1 MTAVHLPPER
11 RAVAEMQSLTRSAAG
26 AGYDGV
32 WFGEV
37 NNLDAVVPAAL
48 AASANAGV
56 DIGLLL
62 NVYTRA
68 PSTIAMTA
76 ATLADAAPG
85 HAVVVLGVASPLLVE
100 RWNGIPY
107 RSPSSRLADVTRFVR
122 RALAG
127 ERCDGDYATFS
138 SGGFALA
145 EPPADPPRV
154 LIATTGPRGLEL
166 AAREAD
172 GVVVNWMTPADVERL
187 PGLPADRTRVAL
199 LLPVCPSPH
208 ADVIDE
214 RMRPIITDYLC
225 APGYASLQR
234 RLGRGQLLEPMWAAF
249 AAGDRR
255 GARAAL
261 PGELIAELVIS
272 GTPQDC
278 SRQLRDI
285 ETVSGVRT
293 IAAHFP
299 LDGQDFA
306 TAAAFR

>member
-11 RAVAEMQSLTRSAAG
+11 RAVAEMASLTKRAAT

-37 NNLDAVVPAAL
+37 NNLDAVVPATL
-48 AASANAGV
+48 AASADAGV

-68 PSTIAMTA
+68 PATIAMTA

-107 RSPSSRLADVTRFVR
+107 GSPSSRLADVTRFLR
-122 RALAG
+122 RALGG

-145 EPPADPPRV
+145 ERPDDPPRI
-154 LIATTGPRGLEL
+154 LIATTGPRGLEQ

-187 PGLPADRTRVAL
+187 PGLPTDRTRVEL
-199 LLPVCPSPH
+199 LMPVCPSPDS
-208 ADVIDE
+208 AAVDQ
-214 RMRPIITDYLC
+214 RMRPIVSDYLC
-225 APGYASLQR
+225 APGYAGLQR
-234 RLGRGQLLEPMWAAF
+234 RLGRGHLLEPMWAAF

-261 PGELIAELVIS
+261 PAELIAELVIS

-278 SRQLRDI
+278 RHQLWDI
-285 ETVSGVRT
+285 EAACGVRT

-299 LDGQDFA
+299 LEGQDFA
-306 TAAAFR
+306 TAAALQ